1 LIATGRAK
9 PFSFARNQIF
19 KVMNELVN
27 FKNEDFGEIRTM
39 LVDGV
44 PYFVGRDVALALGY
58 AKPRNAILQH
68 VDNEDALKQG
78 IPDSQG
84 FTQQTTLINESGVY
98 SLIFGSKLE
107 TAKSF
112 KKWVTSEVLPSI
124 RKSGSYSVIPSY
136 QIDDPIKRA
145 EKWIEEQKEKKA
157 LETKVE
163 ELSIENKEMEKRI
176 EEDTPK
182 VIFAMAVTESKRS
195 CLVAELAKIIC
206 QNGMEIGQNRLFKW
220 LRKKGYLGTKGEYYN
235 QPMQRYIESG
245 LFEIKKRVI
254 TKPNGSTITVSTP
267 MVTPTGQLHIL
278 NKFLEYYS
286 KM

>member
-1 LIATGRAK
+1 
-9 PFSFARNQIF
+9 
-19 KVMNELVN
+19 MNELVN

-84 FTQQTTLINESGVY
+84 LIQQTTLINESGVY
-98 SLIFGSKLE
+98 SLIFSSKLE

-206 QNGMEIGQNRLFKW
+206 QNGMEVGQNRLFKW

-235 QPMQRYIESG
+235 QPMQRYIEAG

-267 MVTPTGQLHIL
+267 MVTPAGQLHIL

>member
-1 LIATGRAK
+1 MYIILRFLCK
-9 PFSFARNQIF
+9 LVYNHL
-19 KVMNELVN
+19 NELVYRKENQALTNSRLVAMKFGKRHSNVIRDIEELLSKLPENERKLN
-27 FKNEDFGEIRTM
+27 FELLEEDVEISNGGSKK
-39 LVDGV
+39 LK
-44 PYFVGRDVALALGY
+44 FY
-58 AKPRNAILQH
+58 AMT
-68 VDNEDALKQG
+68 ET
-78 IPDSQG
+78 G
-84 FTQQTTLINESGVY
+84 FTLLVMGFTGEKAIQ
-98 SLIFGSKLE
+98 FKLE
-107 TAKSF
+107 YIAAFNKMKEIIKRS
-112 KKWVTSEVLPSI
+112 SL
-124 RKSGSYSVIPSY
+124 PSY
-136 QIDDPIKRA
+136 QIEDPIKRA

-157 LETKVE
+157 LEVKVG
-163 ELSIENKEMEKRI
+163 ELSIENKELEKRI

-254 TKPNGSTITVSTP
+254 TKTNGSTITVSTP

-278 NKFLEYYS
+278 NKFLECYS